1 MVIYFGNVNIVAEN
15 MKSVHPQE
23 EYGYIVHVASSV
35 LNVIKNI
42 IRKEYTIKMK
52 FPLINL
58 YNLNRC
64 KPIVQVKGIEGLLQW
79 DYCDLEGLPP
89 ERVGSRDGMPT
100 MTDMGKPAPGQYENL
115 PKTFFATNGGEY
127 FIKNIIKLKSSK

>member
-1 MVIYFGNVNIVAEN
+1 M
-15 MKSVHPQE
+15 
-23 EYGYIVHVASSV
+23 
-35 LNVIKNI
+35 
-42 IRKEYTIKMK
+42 R
-52 FPLINL
+52 FPLMQL
-58 YNLNRC
+58 YSMNRN
-64 KPIVQVKGIEGLLQW
+64 KPIVEVEGIDGKLQW

-89 ERVGSRDGMPT
+89 ERVGTRGGMPT